1 VRQARIKNIAIYTG
15 LVTLF
20 VIVEYL
26 PVQGTDDVAAYY
38 NIHGQLLER
47 KGSKEEAIA
56 SWETSSRINKPFS
69 AFANLHLARKYLGK
83 KDFKQARSYLEMI
96 PDSSFAAAGKYE
108 AIGDLLLAQDHVAEA
123 VTAYERS
130 LAINSG
136 ERAPRFKL
144 INIFERIDRD
154 RGRQEQEAWR
164 YISSFYKHQ

>member
-26 PVQGTDDVAAYY
+26 PVQGTDDVAAYH
-38 NIHGQLLER
+38 NIHGQMLER
-47 KGSKEEAIA
+47 RGAKKEAIA
-56 SWETSSRINKPFS
+56 SWEASSRMNKPFS
-69 AFANLHLARKYLGK
+69 AFANLHLARKYFAK
-83 KDFKQARSYLEMI
+83 KDFERARSYLEMI

-108 AIGDLLLAQDHVAEA
+108 AMGDLLLTQDHIAEA

-136 ERAPRFKL
+136 QKAPRSKL
-144 INIFERIDRD
+144 INIFERIDRN
-154 RGRQEQEAWR
+154 RARREQEALR
-164 YISSFYKHQ
+164 YISSFYKR